1 MVPEAP
7 QRTRWQLDLYFYG
20 HTARNAEVIRNWSK
34 LMDAVFYED
43 KAMIEDMQLGKN
55 SPVTKDGGLFS
66 PVWETCC
73 RHLHLLVVD
82 AIERGERGIAMR

>member
-1 MVPEAP
+1 MTRAPDTLDTSAHYLDLFPNFGISTFRDALIAVLMVPEAP

-43 KAMIEDMQLGKN
+43 KAM
-55 SPVTKDGGLFS
+55 SR
-66 PVWETCC
+66 
-73 RHLHLLVVD
+73 RH
-82 AIERGERGIAMR
+82 ATR